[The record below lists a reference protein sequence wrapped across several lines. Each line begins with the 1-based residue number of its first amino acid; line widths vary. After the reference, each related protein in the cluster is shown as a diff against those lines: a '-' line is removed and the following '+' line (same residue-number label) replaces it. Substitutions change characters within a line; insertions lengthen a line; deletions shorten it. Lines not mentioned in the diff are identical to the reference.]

1 MLREIRCSAFGSTFN
16 GVVQNKI
23 LFHSGLNIVCGGDD
37 GDNSIGKT
45 TFLNIIDF
53 VFGSEHYPT
62 EDVLKNVGHHSIEFL
77 FVFDGE
83 KFYFSRST
91 QTPNIVACCNQDYQK
106 ISEKEIKEFRLFLAL
121 KYSLTVTGLS
131 FREALCCYVRVYNK
145 KQNQSNDPLKI
156 QGDSKGKSLER
167 LLKLFGKYTELA
179 DLLNKKNLMEG
190 KRKAY
195 REAEKYEI
203 VEKITIEQKRKN
215 DKRIEELK
223 NDLKRYELENY
234 IGYNKDSSMVEEL
247 SNDIKIEIAKFKRQ
261 RNKIKANLS
270 LVNQNQEIIS
280 SKLKDKLDDL
290 KEFFP
295 NVNFQKIEKIEKFHE
310 DLKTILSPNI
320 DNVKRELIRKLKEID
335 LKIEEIYCD
344 LQSSKPSETVNKALF
359 HQYARKFQELENLLR
374 ANKVYDESKSIEFDY
389 KDARKKLKTA
399 FDKEIRSIEF
409 LINDKLEN
417 SNECVCGKSISTPK
431 FIIQGFNRYCFINE
445 KDEGT
450 GANDR
455 GILQFHLAIL
465 ELSNLPILIEDSLY
479 FKNIEDE
486 YILKLLELFSQTSK
500 QIFVALDKANHYSKS
515 LIIPRILQNNVVL
528 KLANGNELFGKA
540 WNKND

>member
-1 MLREIRCSAFGSTFN
+1 M
-16 GVVQNKI
+16 
-23 LFHSGLNIVCGGDD
+23 
-37 GDNSIGKT
+37 
-45 TFLNIIDF
+45 
-53 VFGSEHYPT
+53 
-62 EDVLKNVGHHSIEFL
+62 
-77 FVFDGE
+77 
-83 KFYFSRST
+83 
-91 QTPNIVACCNQDYQK
+91 
-106 ISEKEIKEFRLFLAL
+106 
-121 KYSLTVTGLS
+121 
-131 FREALCCYVRVYNK
+131 
-145 KQNQSNDPLKI
+145 
-156 QGDSKGKSLER
+156 
-167 LLKLFGKYTELA
+167 
-179 DLLNKKNLMEG
+179 
-190 KRKAY
+190 
-195 REAEKYEI
+195 
-203 VEKITIEQKRKN
+203 
-215 DKRIEELK
+215 
-223 NDLKRYELENY
+223 
-234 IGYNKDSSMVEEL
+234 
-247 SNDIKIEIAKFKRQ
+247 
-261 RNKIKANLS
+261 
-270 LVNQNQEIIS
+270 
-280 SKLKDKLDDL
+280 
-290 KEFFP
+290 
-295 NVNFQKIEKIEKFHE
+295 
-310 DLKTILSPNI
+310 
-320 DNVKRELIRKLKEID
+320 
-335 LKIEEIYCD
+335 
-344 LQSSKPSETVNKALF
+344 
-359 HQYARKFQELENLLR
+359 
-374 ANKVYDESKSIEFDY
+374 YDESKSIEFDY